1 MQEISGFLNVLK
13 PPGMTSHDVVYRV
26 RRLIGSKT
34 KVGHLGTLDPGAT
47 GVLPLAIGR
56 ATRLISLL
64 PDCGGAAKAYQAE
77 MKFGVRTLTDDLEG
91 EILATRPITELED
104 WTLARWQE
112 ELSCFIGAIEQVP
125 PQVSAVRKDGVRAYE
140 TVRKGQVAR
149 LEARRVF
156 ISVCQALNWLPQEG
170 VLRVFLVCSTG
181 TYVRA
186 LARDLGEKLNA
197 GGTLAFLVRTLS
209 GPFHLMNAVTIEE
222 LAEKGVPAY
231 LLEDSFP
238 FLKLPV
244 IDCLIPAKGQ
254 KIKGNFLPGKRYRA
268 LNGLVLGLEGATEA
282 RVEAIFSSG
291 EG

>member
-1 MQEISGFLNVLK
+1 MQELSGFLNVLK

-26 RRLIGSKT
+26 RRLLGSKA

-47 GVLPLAIGR
+47 GVLPLAVGR
-56 ATRLISLL
+56 ATRLIPLL
-64 PDCGGAAKAYQAE
+64 PDCGSAAKAYQAE
-77 MKFGVRTLTDDLEG
+77 IKFGIRTLTDDLEG
-91 EILATRPITELED
+91 EILATRPIAELLD

-112 ELSCFIGAIEQVP
+112 ELSCFTGAIDQVP

-140 TVRKGQVAR
+140 TVRKGQVAK

-156 ISVCQALNWLPQEG
+156 VATCQALNWLPHEG
-170 VLRVFLVCSTG
+170 VLRVFLVCSAG

-186 LARDLGEKLNA
+186 IARDLGEKLKT
-197 GGTLAFLVRTLS
+197 GGALAFLIRTLS
-209 GPFHLMNAVTIEE
+209 GSFHLMNAVTLEE

-238 FLKLPV
+238 FLKLPA
-244 IDCLIPAKGQ
+244 IECLLPAKGH
-254 KIKGNFLPGKRYRA
+254 KVKGCFLPGARYRA
-268 LNGLVLGLEGATEA
+268 TNGLVLGLEGGAEA